1 MIFPLPD
8 FADRAIPRAEAA
20 RLVGVDATTLTA
32 WAKREFGPHPVSVG
46 GVTVYDRTQVET
58 FLATMGR

>member
-1 MIFPLPD
+1 MIFPVPD

-32 WAKREFGPHPVSVG
+32 WAKRNFGPHPVGVG
-46 GVTVYDRTQVET
+46 GVTVYDRDQIAV
-58 FLATMGR
+58 FLAARNL